1 LTTENK
7 LEAQH
12 EPVSLTFHSALKKL
26 NTESSIAY
34 VIKDLPNPA
43 PEWISVRSWLEIT
56 TTQVLDK
63 FTNFSEEFKNHLDGF
78 KRIFDSMTPHRYV
91 SLTL

>member
-1 LTTENK
+1 MLAGGT
-7 LEAQH
+7 H
-12 EPVSLTFHSALKKL
+12 
-26 NTESSIAY
+26 

-91 SLTL
+91 FSSFDIFTFYSSRMLNQIDVWFV